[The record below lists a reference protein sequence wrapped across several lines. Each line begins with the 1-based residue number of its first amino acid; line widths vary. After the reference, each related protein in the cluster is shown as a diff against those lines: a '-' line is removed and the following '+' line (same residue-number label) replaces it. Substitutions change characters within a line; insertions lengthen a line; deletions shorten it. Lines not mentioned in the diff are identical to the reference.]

1 VIASYGYDN
10 ASRLTSIT
18 RGSNVFGFGY
28 DTVNRRTS
36 LSHPNGI
43 NTTYSYDTLSRLTG
57 IQAVKDLQA
66 ISTFTYGYDDV
77 GNRTSKNVGD
87 HLENYG
93 YDGLDRLTSVSRTGV
108 GENTWRFG
116 YDAVGNR
123 TSTQVGSGEVVSPT
137 FNNRNQL
144 QQQAVGGALVV
155 EGTLDE
161 ESAVSVNGAPARMVT
176 PTHFEATIQSSP
188 GTNAF
193 TVAATDLSGNVRTDD
208 YEVAVSGTASSYGY
222 DAAGNLISKTLP
234 GETWTYSWNALNQLT
249 SASRNGALQASFQ
262 YDPLGRRVVKSTPAK
277 VTTYTYD
284 GADILREN
292 VTAGWLTTTS
302 YYVHGP
308 SIDEP
313 LGKETGGVMTY
324 YHADGLGSIV
334 KETSAAGAVT
344 NTLRYDAWG
353 NIEAGARDGFAF
365 TGREWDPETGLYYY
379 RARYYDLRAGRF
391 ISEDPIGFGGGLNWY
406 SYAFGSPTRWRD
418 PSGLDVT
425 ITITRDTTTSVSVGS
440 TVDAYSDKAKKS
452 FSGFAIEDAVGGT
465 SRNKPPV
472 DVGAYDAF
480 LRKDRAPNR
489 VELVGVPNYANV
501 QIHIGNTAADVEGC
515 FAVGTARGPDF
526 VTGSRQ
532 AMAGIL
538 DLIAADGTGN
548 IRVLVQDATPQGG
561 PASPPTPGPFLSR
574 VLAAFSRLIPW

>member
-1 VIASYGYDN
+1 M
-10 ASRLTSIT
+10 
-18 RGSNVFGFGY
+18 
-28 DTVNRRTS
+28 
-36 LSHPNGI
+36 
-43 NTTYSYDTLSRLTG
+43 
-57 IQAVKDLQA
+57 KDLQA
-66 ISTFTYGYDDV
+66 ISTFTYGYDEV

-93 YDGLDRLTSVSRTGV
+93 YDDLDRLTSVSRTGV

-161 ESAVSVNGAPARMVT
+161 EAAVSVNGAPARMVT
-176 PTHFEATIQSSP
+176 PTHFEATIQSNP

-193 TVAATDLSGNVRTDD
+193 TVAATDPSGNVRTDD

-234 GETWTYSWNALNQLT
+234 GETWTYTWNALNQLT

-262 YDPLGRRVVKSTPAK
+262 YDPLGRRVVKSTPVK

-292 VTAGWLTTTS
+292 VTAGGITTTS

-313 LGKETGGVMTY
+313 LAKETGGVMTY

-334 KETSAAGAVT
+334 KETSALGAVT

-365 TGREWDPETGLYYY
+365 TGREWDLETGLYYY
-379 RARYYDLRAGRF
+379 RARYYDPKAGRF
-391 ISEDPIGFGGGLNWY
+391 ISEDPIGFGGGTNFFAY
-406 SYAFGSPTRWRD
+406 VGNRVANSAD
-418 PSGLDVT
+418 PLGLMDPLTHYGLTFVAA
-425 ITITRDTTTSVSVGS
+425 RACGLSLARAHELGLAAAE
-440 TVDAYSDKAKKS
+440 VDARPHEQEAGAGTEHHHAMRNPKDTAQEASDKMEAYIRDS
-452 FSGFAIEDAVGGT
+452 WQQGDVAAVLHVVQDSMANGHSGFQPYTGRLALFMEPTWRHIRGDFFPDPYRLSEALWR
-465 SRNKPPV
+465 SV
-472 DVGAYDAF
+472 DVIRDY
-480 LRKDRAPNR
+480 LRSRGEK
-489 VELVGVPNYANV
+489 
-501 QIHIGNTAADVEGC
+501 GC
-515 FAVGTARGPDF
+515 EC
-526 VTGSRQ
+526 
-532 AMAGIL
+532 
-538 DLIAADGTGN
+538 N
-548 IRVLVQDATPQGG
+548 K
-561 PASPPTPGPFLSR
+561 
-574 VLAAFSRLIPW
+574 